1 MEGTTE
7 NKMGTTPVMKLIVSM
22 SLPAMLSMLVQALYN
37 IVDSM
42 FVSWYSQS
50 ALTAVSLAFPIQ
62 MLMISV
68 GVGTGVGINSL
79 VSRRLGE
86 HRQEEADHA
95 ATHGLIL
102 GALSWML
109 FLIFGLFFS
118 EPFIAA
124 FSDDPAIIAMGDQ
137 YLSIVCV
144 FSFGTLIEIAAEKIL
159 QATGNM
165 IFPMAAQLI
174 GAITN
179 IILDPIFIFGWLG
192 IPSMGVA
199 GAAIATV
206 IGQIL
211 SMIFLLGI
219 LLFRKHA
226 VKIRFKRFRF
236 RAKTIKDIYAV
247 GFPSIIMQS
256 IGSVLVMGLNAILG
270 AVSQTGVAILGVYY
284 KLQSFVFM
292 PVFGL
297 TQGMMPIMGYNYGA
311 RNKKRLVSTL
321 KLGAI
326 IALVI
331 MAVGTLLFWGLAE
344 QLLGIFKADAQMIT
358 DGIPALHIISL
369 SFVPAALGITFSTI
383 FQAVGMGFKSLLISL
398 LRQLILI
405 LPAAYFLS
413 KMGLLYVWYAFPI
426 AEIISCVV
434 SILIYLH
441 LYKTHIQHLEEPV
454 AP

>member
-1 MEGTTE
+1 MEGFKE
-7 NKMGTTPVMKLIVSM
+7 NKMGATPMMKLIISM

-86 HRQEEADHA
+86 QKQEEADHA

-102 GALSWML
+102 GALSWLL
-109 FLIFGLFFS
+109 FLIFGLFFTK
-118 EPFIAA
+118 PFFAA
-124 FSDDPAIIAMGDQ
+124 FSDDPTIIAMGDQ
-137 YLSIVCV
+137 YLSIACV
-144 FSFGTLIEIAAEKIL
+144 FSFGILIEVAAEKTL

-165 IFPMAAQLI
+165 IFPMIAQLI

-179 IILDPIFIFGWLG
+179 IILDPIFIFGWMG
-192 IPSMGVA
+192 IPSMGIA

-206 IGQIL
+206 TGQIL

-219 LLFRKHA
+219 LLFGNHA
-226 VKIRFKRFRF
+226 VNIRFKNFRF
-236 RAKTIKDIYAV
+236 RAKTVKDIYAV

-270 AVSQTGVAILGVYY
+270 TISETGVAILGVYY

-297 TQGMMPIMGYNYGA
+297 TQGLMPIMGYNYGA
-311 RNKKRLVSTL
+311 RKAKRLVSSL
-321 KLGAI
+321 KLGSI

-331 MAVGTLLFWGLAE
+331 MVMGTLLFWGMTE
-344 QLLGIFKADAQMIT
+344 QLLSIFKADAQMMA
-358 DGIPALHIISL
+358 DGIPALRIISL
-369 SFVPAALGITFSTI
+369 CFIPAAMGITFSTI

-405 LPAAYFLS
+405 LPVAYFLS
-413 KMGLLYVWYAFPI
+413 KMGLIYVWYAFPI
-426 AEIISCVV
+426 AEAISFVV
-434 SILIYLH
+434 SIFIYLH
-441 LYKTHIQHLEEPV
+441 LYKTHIKNLAEAAE
-454 AP
+454 